1 MKKLLLTALA
11 ALTIGSAAM
20 AQKIDNSKDRR
31 FQAVG
36 EARNPFQTK
45 SLGKGGTMI
54 SDWYSIMDMM
64 DQSNVGASLTPFV
77 NFLVQDSLAKNVQ
90 DDGSI
95 RYGAW
100 QSVGQV
106 LDPKDELINLTTWPQ
121 NQLSRFNSYKCDSI
135 GFQYLYVRNVDS
147 ISDGMGGKAK
157 VVDTLFVA
165 YFAGAQI
172 KKLSFTSSGDK
183 LAIVD
188 WDYTKRI
195 PANYVSIQKI
205 LLDRGDNGIFDTTRC
220 NNNNGGFEN
229 SWTTK
234 FGQIAAPAGMEITA
248 NSNGSTTNNLVA
260 MSYTFKSGVP
270 TVLGNDTAVMIYE
283 LNPMTAPTNMRRT
296 NYFGCYFQ
304 QNAGATGWSNQN
316 FFNTSLFAL
325 KSTSYKDDGNANSW
339 KGYVSGNAFTNDL
352 FLESFFHLTV
362 TGTIGAG
369 INENDQVSISSIYPN
384 PSRGLVKANF
394 ETKTNA
400 DVKIEV
406 LNLVG
411 QSVKTI
417 NFGKTAA
424 GSYELPMDLSSLNP
438 GVYMISI
445 TAGNSTTTQKLVIAE

>member
-31 FQAVG
+31 FQSVG
-36 EARNPFQTK
+36 EARNPFHTK
-45 SLGKGGTMI
+45 SLGKGGTMV
-54 SDWYSIMDMM
+54 SDWFSIMDMI
-64 DQSNVGASLTPFV
+64 DQSNVGTSLTPFV
-77 NFLVQDSLAKNVQ
+77 NFMVHDSLAKNVE
-90 DDGSI
+90 DDGTI

-106 LDPKDELINLTTWPQ
+106 IDPKDDLINLTTSPQ

-135 GFQYLYVRNVDS
+135 AFQYLYVRNVDS
-147 ISDGMGGKAK
+147 ISDGMGGKTR

-165 YFAGAQI
+165 YFAGSQI

-188 WDYTKRI
+188 WDYTKRL
-195 PANYVSIQKI
+195 PANYVTIEKI

-220 NNNNGGFEN
+220 NSSNGGFEN
-229 SWTTK
+229 GWVTK
-234 FGQIAAPAGMEITA
+234 IGQIPAPAGMQITA
-248 NSNGSTTNNLVA
+248 NTNGSTTNNLVA

-270 TVLGNDTAVMIYE
+270 TIVGQDTAVMIYS

-296 NYFGCYFQ
+296 NYFGCRFQ
-304 QNAGATGWSNQN
+304 QNAGATGWANQS

-352 FLESFFHLTV
+352 FLESWFHLTV
-362 TGTIGAG
+362 TGSIGAG
-369 INENDQVSISSIYPN
+369 INENDKVSISSIYPN
-384 PSRGLVKANF
+384 PSRGFVKANF
-394 ETKTNA
+394 ETKTTA
-400 DVKIEV
+400 DVKVEV
-406 LNLVG
+406 LNLIG
-411 QSVKTI
+411 QTVKTI
-417 NFGKTAA
+417 NFGNTAA
-424 GSYELPMDLSSLNP
+424 GSYELPMDLTSLNP